1 MPLGVNNNMH
11 HMHQNTALMQPQQL
25 GSNQQMNSCQM
36 NGIQYKQDSIIQ
48 QQQQHQQYK
57 QEPVL
62 NQHNLH
68 LHHHHQSS
76 HLFQDA
82 QPITDYS

>member
-48 QQQQHQQYK
+48 QQQHQQYK